1 MSKIEFKAASK
12 PGHPKYLQLIDSVM
26 NSIQNGELRAR
37 ESLPSV
43 NQIMHENKLSRDTV
57 VKAYNE
63 LKKRGVI
70 DSVPNK
76 GYFIRED
83 SEKIFLFSR
92 AGTYVVQIGDFTK
105 REDAVALKDRLKAKN
120 ITNCFIPPK
129 N

>member
-1 MSKIEFKAASK
+1 MKPATNNTKSTPVEPVTTVSSIDGAQPKGQTVQIGVFK
-12 PGHPKYLQLIDSVM
+12 
-26 NSIQNGELRAR
+26 ELRRA
-37 ESLPSV
+37 ELY
-43 NQIMHENKLSRDTV
+43 RDQ
-57 VKAYNE
+57 VK
-63 LKKRGVI
+63 K
-70 DSVPNK
+70 D
-76 GYFIRED
+76 F